1 MRYFIRKYANN
12 RGSALF
18 MVIST
23 MTALMISC
31 MAMYFSVISS
41 RSTQYAIFNQQQAKQ
56 VSVGI
61 NDAVIAGMMDNQL
74 EDLTKAM
81 TNLAEGEKLTAG
93 NNGFAEFGSEGGK
106 ENDQDLGAYTMEITR
121 LPNET
126 VNGVEKM
133 VYDIV
138 TKSSVNGANNVYH
151 TIIYYEEDK
160 KDEPPAPTQVF
171 AATGYVPNDV
181 FLDGGRFITDV
192 FFDNEM
198 TIVNAYGGKNMELT
212 GDLSTGGSLTCNAY
226 IHAGGKILNDK
237 AGTPIADIIRSQTVA
252 VRGTYTSTAAEPMK
266 FAPVSPY
273 GRSTVLI
280 GGDCVLDGTNGFTN
294 ANVYVLGDLIIT
306 SNPDLENSNYFVD
319 GDVRLEAKQT
329 RWGTTAVWVKLK
341 NVFCNGSVDNTKNT
355 GGIQENSGLKAALVD
370 GKGKTSKS
378 WSEKAEEDGILPVTE
393 MIDLLNEKTATN
405 QYYKWVINDSDP
417 KKDKYVKELDE
428 SKTTVKRKT
437 LKFSQGET
445 DPIPTIILKYD
456 ETGEKGCI
464 IDDVVCDGGNQF
476 NHLAI
481 IIDTGEDEDNVYT
494 IRVKPNRDFD
504 GDNINETFS
513 WYPYDTFSS
522 ATYMTILVKGRG
534 SVVVDIPKGVTYQ
547 DLSFVKFMHYGWYLL
562 SGAKPNTTKY
572 SFGER
577 ASSKG
582 DYWESSI
589 IYDTTGI
596 DNSSSDVN
604 LERFIHSEC
613 KSGDGCDYSESDST
627 NKCPS
632 CDKKMK
638 AVECSVHGNLNEY
651 CPTCKPEKKDKHEGE
666 CVNHVGR
673 KEIDK
678 YLESHDDLKSKMKG
692 SDGEI
697 IYPTTNIFLVSC
709 DESANIR
716 LSVMED
722 GTRIMQNSFFGY
734 IYAPY
739 MTFKAYGDNAGGG
752 MVRLF
757 GGMTV
762 SDYIIDDSM
771 SMIACW
777 PEKMPTEL
785 MSEDCRKDKLQGI
798 TSKSWKISLKA
809 H

>member
-106 ENDQDLGAYTMEITR
+106 ENDLDLGAYTMEITR

-126 VNGVEKM
+126 VGGVEKM

-151 TIIYYEEDK
+151 TIIYYEENKSD
-160 KDEPPAPTQVF
+160 PPAPTQVF

-192 FFDNEM
+192 FFDNEQ
-198 TIVNAYGGKNMELT
+198 TVVNAYGGKNMELW
-212 GDLSTGGSLTCNAY
+212 GDLSTGGSLLCHGYLIPSKTRPLTFA
-226 IHAGGKILNDK
+226 
-237 AGTPIADIIRSQTVA
+237 IRNKYTANFNSA
-252 VRGTYTSTAAEPMK
+252 VS
-266 FAPVSPY
+266 FAPSPY
-273 GRSTVLI
+273 EKSTVLI
-280 GGDCVLDGTNGFTN
+280 GGDADFNGSGSGVGFEN
-294 ANVYVLGDLIIT
+294 ANVYVLGDMYVKGTLS
-306 SNPDLENSNYFVD
+306 SNTNYFVD
-319 GDVRLEAKQT
+319 GNVYVL
-329 RWGTTAVWVKLK
+329 GGVWPSMK
-341 NVFCNGSVDNTKNT
+341 NVYCNGVVDVTNNN
-355 GGIQENSGLKAALVD
+355 GCGVNDMSGINLWSSPKVLQAS
-370 GKGKTSKS
+370 TPKS
-378 WSEKAEEDGILPVTE
+378 WSEKAGNDGIMSVTE
-393 MIDLLNEKTATN
+393 MIDLLDEKTQTN
-405 QYYKWVINDSDP
+405 QYYKWIINDSDP

-428 SKTTVKRKT
+428 SVGSTTAVKKT
-437 LKFSQGET
+437 LKFSQDST
-445 DPIPTIILKYD
+445 NPIPVVELKYSAA
-456 ETGEKGCI
+456 EKGCI
-464 IDDVVCDGGNQF
+464 IEDVICDKGNTAF
-476 NHLAI
+476 NDITL
-481 IIDTGEDEDNVYT
+481 IIDTGEDEDNIYT

-504 GDNINETFS
+504 GDNVNETFS
-513 WYPYDTFSS
+513 WYPFDVQDSS
-522 ATYMTILVKGRG
+522 TVMSILVKGRG
-534 SVVVDIPKGVTYQ
+534 SVVVDVPKGVTYQ
-547 DLSFVKFMHYGWYLL
+547 DMSFQKFMHYGWYVL
-562 SGAKPNTTKY
+562 GGGVEENTANGHIYKQ
-572 SFGER
+572 G
-577 ASSKG
+577 
-582 DYWESSI
+582 SI
-589 IYDTTGI
+589 DST
-596 DNSSSDVN
+596 SADVN
-604 LERFIHSEC
+604 FEQFIHKDC
-613 KSGDGCDYSESDST
+613 KAGDGCSYTETNST

-632 CDKKMK
+632 CDGKMK
-638 AVECSVHGNLNEY
+638 GVECSVHGNLSEY
-651 CPTCKPEKKDKHEGE
+651 CPTCKPEKKNKHEGE
-666 CVNHVGR
+666 CENHVGR
-673 KEIDK
+673 KEIDA
-678 YLESHDDLKSKMKG
+678 YLASHADLKSRMMG
-692 SDGEI
+692 SDGEL

-716 LSVMED
+716 LSVMEN
-722 GTRIMQNSFFGY
+722 GSNIIQNSFFGY
-734 IYAPY
+734 VYAPY
-739 MTFKAYGDNAGGG
+739 MTFKAYGNNAGGG
-752 MVRLF
+752 MVRLL

-777 PEKMPTEL
+777 PDKMPEEL
-785 MSEDCRKDKLQGI
+785 MGEDCRKDKLHGI
-798 TSKSWKISLKA
+798 ASNGWKISLKA